1 MCFRKNL
8 LKLIIYLDGQ
18 ENGEGNDN
26 NGNVSNGHDG
36 DCDYEQVGHEDVAE
50 NLGIKLMM
58 MLATKICAPV
68 VS

>member
-1 MCFRKNL
+1 M
-8 LKLIIYLDGQ
+8 DGQ

-68 VS
+68 IS